1 MSSDTPAKKQR
12 KAKRIKMT
20 LPIKVE
26 CKEIPDGTWQEVTR
40 TNDVSPIGAGFHLK
54 NKVDVGRMLM
64 LLVPMPQKLR
74 QYDYSDTQY
83 KVYGLVR
90 HCVDTGENFHVGVAF
105 VGKNPPVSYLENPGC
120 LYNVIDPE
128 DSGLWKTKELDV
140 YQSGSEEGD
149 LFQQI
154 RKHERHAIPLN
165 IYIGKVNDQGQVEGG
180 EASVTENIS
189 QGGAAVFTTLDV
201 KEGDV
206 MMIATEDKNVMLR
219 GIVRNRRIGEDGI
232 TRLGLEFVHGEFP
245 LEALG
250 LVEEET
256 SVLA

>member
-12 KAKRIKMT
+12 KAKRVKMT

-64 LLVPMPQKLR
+64 MLVPMPQKLR
-74 QYDYSDTQY
+74 QYDYTDTQY

-90 HCVDTGENFHVGVAF
+90 HCVETGENFHVGVAF
-105 VGKNPPVSYLENPGC
+105 VGKNPPVSYLENPSRI
-120 LYNVIDPE
+120 YDVIDPE
-128 DSGLWKTKELDV
+128 DSGLWKTREIDV
-140 YQSGSEEGD
+140 YQPEEQNVNRQ
-149 LFQQI
+149 FKT
-154 RKHERHAIPLN
+154 RKHERHTIPLN

-189 QGGAAVFTTLDV
+189 PGGAAVFTTLDV
-201 KEGDV
+201 NEGDV

-219 GIVRNRRIGEDGI
+219 AIVRNRRMGDDGVM
-232 TRLGLEFVHGEFP
+232 RLGLEFVHGEFP
-245 LEALG
+245 MEALG
-250 LVEEET
+250 LIEE
-256 SVLA
+256 SSASA